1 MFYQRLRELWRESFS
16 KELKEIWNQRLIEW
30 RRDGA
35 VIRIVRPT
43 RLDRARALGYRA
55 KQGILLA
62 RVRVLRGGR
71 KRRGSLKKGRRSK
84 NARAKKIVDINYQ
97 TVAEQRA
104 NKKFK
109 NCEVLNSY
117 YVGKDGKYMFYE
129 VILIDRD
136 HPQILNDKQLSGVAG
151 RKGRVFRGLTASGK
165 RSRGILTHKGKGA
178 EKLRPSR
185 AAHIRRRYARP
196 RK

>member
-117 YVGKDGKYMFYE
+117 YVGKSKMVYKCIYFFRLW
-129 VILIDRD
+129 ILESVRM
-136 HPQILNDKQLSGVAG
+136 GC
-151 RKGRVFRGLTASGK
+151 R
-165 RSRGILTHKGKGA
+165 
-178 EKLRPSR
+178 EK
-185 AAHIRRRYARP
+185 A
-196 RK
+196 